1 MHIQTF
7 LLKLDCRV
15 HSERKREPHMERI
28 HTFLNDLVRRLFA
41 LLLIFLLAAN
51 LSAFISRRIPDK
63 TLLRQAGFTGE
74 TAYHYA
80 PSTGTAAYV
89 LLDETAGTASFA
101 LVGNSRTMGRQYP
114 MDTAAWW
121 NRWTPVFR
129 EVLYGAVIQT
139 EDLRPL
145 RCYQGHYGEAAA
157 EKIYYITYWLHRM
170 ENGVSDIEYLLLGAT
185 LEPERLT
192 GQNTLFQRSAG
203 QSTVFVVLAEEDRR
217 ALASREERM
226 SDYWGNWWE
235 W

>member
-1 MHIQTF
+1 
-7 LLKLDCRV
+7 
-15 HSERKREPHMERI
+15 MERI
-28 HTFLNDLVRRLFA
+28 HSLLNDLVRRLFA

-170 ENGVSDIEYLLLGAT
+170 ENGVSDVEYLLLGAT
-185 LEPERLT
+185 LEPERLAE
-192 GQNTLFQRSAG
+192 QNTLFQRSAG
-203 QSTVFVVLAEEDRR
+203 QSTVFAVLAEENRP
-217 ALASREERM
+217 LASREERV

>member
-1 MHIQTF
+1 
-7 LLKLDCRV
+7 
-15 HSERKREPHMERI
+15 
-28 HTFLNDLVRRLFA
+28 
-41 LLLIFLLAAN
+41 
-51 LSAFISRRIPDK
+51 
-63 TLLRQAGFTGE
+63 
-74 TAYHYA
+74 
-80 PSTGTAAYV
+80 
-89 LLDETAGTASFA
+89 
-101 LVGNSRTMGRQYP
+101 

-157 EKIYYITYWLHRM
+157 EKIYYITWYQPSIR
-170 ENGVSDIEYLLLGAT
+170 NGIPDVECLLLGAT

-192 GQNTLFQRSAG
+192 EQNTLFQRSAG
-203 QSTVFVVLAEEDRR
+203 QSTVFAVLAEENRP
-217 ALASREERM
+217 LASREERL

>member
-7 LLKLDCRV
+7 LLKPDCRV
-15 HSERKREPHMERI
+15 HSERKREPRMERI
-28 HTFLNDLVRRLFA
+28 HSLLNDLVRRLFA

-129 EVLYGAVIQT
+129 EVLYGAVIRT

-157 EKIYYITYWLHRM
+157 EKIYYITWYQPSIR
-170 ENGVSDIEYLLLGAT
+170 NGIPDVEYLLLGAT

-192 GQNTLFQRSAG
+192 EQNTLFQRSAG
-203 QSTVFVVLAEEDRR
+203 QSTVFAVLAEENRP
-217 ALASREERM
+217 LASREERM